1 MGFFCS
7 PVSNEYLLAAEH
19 FNLSRADVLRL
30 CRRSYDVIFEG
41 EAEKERLRQLLDEF
55 ESSYAE

>member
-41 EAEKERLRQLLDEF
+41 EAEKERLRKLLDEF
-55 ESSYAE
+55 ESSYVE

>member
-1 MGFFCS
+1 M
-7 PVSNEYLLAAEH
+7 SNEYLLAAEH

-41 EAEKERLRQLLDEF
+41 EAEKERLRKLLDEF
-55 ESSYAE
+55 ESSYVE

>member
-19 FNLSRADVLRL
+19 FGVGRAEMLSMCEKSVEM
-30 CRRSYDVIFEG
+30 IFGG
-41 EAEKERLRQLLDEF
+41 EEEKQRLREIILQF
-55 ESSYAE
+55 KN